1 MISRIVSFFTPNFPA
16 IQLSKVREETW
27 VKVGLC
33 AAAAIALLVLC
44 FAAPPSIPATII
56 PLFFPLGKAF
66 ALGAL
71 IYLREVY
78 DQVKEAYD
86 QARGITS
93 V

>member
-33 AAAAIALLVLC
+33 AAAAIALLVLF

-56 PLFFPLGKAF
+56 PLFFPLGKAC

-71 IYLREVY
+71 IYIKKVY
-78 DQVKEAYD
+78 DH
-86 QARGITS
+86 ARGNKQCLIS
-93 V
+93 